1 MDTKKALAGKH
12 SLLNDAAFRLKVSL
26 FIARRQFQNLFSG
39 LDKFP
44 VDNQV
49 VDEPLIAFSESE
61 LWNIDDNEQNW
72 ILTAGKI
79 QNLRIAIK
87 KLNGMVVPAYQ
98 TFSFWKHIGNPNF
111 GKGYVVGREIREG
124 CIVPTVAGGLCQLSN
139 ALYDAAL
146 LAGFEI
152 VERHGHTK
160 IIKGSLAE
168 QGRDATIKWN
178 YVDFRFRSAH
188 AFRVEIDIT
197 ADKLIVKFKST
208 NGSAA
213 STQPQTNHL
222 QQISKLNDCYSCGN
236 TDCFK
241 HPGRHA
247 LKPENS
253 VTTFI
258 LDDKWPEYD
267 DYIQSIAK
275 RNDFFILPLKN
286 SRFIKTLRFN
296 WTIKNTA
303 KGRFVPFA
311 ALRRATAMRLQ
322 SKSKNNI
329 FSAMLQLDK
338 QLARAMAKK
347 IPVDTTHLVVS
358 QNLLPFLWAEGV
370 FGGRTF
376 DVLMTR
382 LPMEKLHERLDF
394 AHSKHPESSTLN
406 DFRAPQAL
414 IDLENTA
421 LTKSSRIITTHQ
433 EIAGIFNNK
442 SVKLDWRM
450 PQVKATQQAIHT
462 RTHTHTDLRMPQVKI
477 AQPDPEN
484 KILFPASSLGRKGAY
499 EVKRLALELGLT
511 VRILGKATENDHFWE
526 GINAETAVGNI
537 FEDISMVIY
546 PAYAENQP
554 RVLLKALAA
563 GIPVI
568 TTTAAGLMP
577 ANNLTIVAVGNFEK
591 LKTAVIEQL
600 QPADRIFA

>member
-12 SLLNDAAFRLKVSL
+12 SLLNDAAFRLKVIL
-26 FIARRQFQNLFSG
+26 FITRRQVKNLYSG
-39 LDKFP
+39 LKKFP
-44 VDNQV
+44 VNNQV
-49 VDEPLIAFSESE
+49 ADEPVIAFSESE
-61 LWNIDDNEQNW
+61 LWNFDDNEQNW

-79 QNLRIAIK
+79 QNLRVAAK
-87 KLNGMVVPAYQ
+87 ELNGIEVPANQ

-124 CIVPTVAGGLCQLSN
+124 CIVPTIAGGLCQLSN

-152 VERHGHTK
+152 EERHGHTK

-178 YVDFRFRSAH
+178 YVDFRFRAAH
-188 AFRVEIDIT
+188 AFRMEIDIT
-197 ADKLIVKFKST
+197 ADKLIVKFKSAAGT
-208 NGSAA
+208 AVSAK
-213 STQPQTNHL
+213 PQTNHL

-241 HPGRHA
+241 HPGRQI
-247 LKPENS
+247 LQPENS

-258 LDDKWPEYD
+258 LDDKWREYD
-267 DYIQSIAK
+267 DYIQSIAE

-286 SRFIKTLRFN
+286 SRFIKTHRFN
-296 WTIKNTA
+296 WTIKTPANA
-303 KGRFVPFA
+303 RFVSFA
-311 ALRRATAMRLQ
+311 AFRRAIAIRLQ
-322 SKSKNNI
+322 SKAKNNI

-338 QLARAMAKK
+338 QVARAMARK
-347 IPVDTTHLVVS
+347 IPIETTHLVVS
-358 QNLLPFLWAEGV
+358 QNLLPFLWEGGV

-382 LPMEKLHERLDF
+382 LPMEKLHERLDL
-394 AHSKHPESSTLN
+394 ALSQYPESPTLN

-414 IDLENTA
+414 INFENTA
-421 LTKSSRIITTHQ
+421 LTKSSIIITPHK

-442 SVKLDWRM
+442 SVKLDWHAPR
-450 PQVKATQQAIHT
+450 VKA
-462 RTHTHTDLRMPQVKI
+462 V
-477 AQPDPEN
+477 QPGFAN

-499 EVKRLALELGLT
+499 EIKQLALELSLSI
-511 VRILGKATENDHFWE
+511 VVLGKATENDNFWE
-526 GINAETAVGNI
+526 GVDVETAGGNI
-537 FEDISMVIY
+537 FENIGIVIY

-568 TTTAAGLMP
+568 TTTAAGLTP
-577 ANNLTIVAVGNFEK
+577 ANNLTIVPVGDFEK
-591 LKTAVIEQL
+591 LKNAVTEQL
-600 QPADRIFA
+600 HSAERILA